1 MKNKTIK
8 KITSPHVFN
17 EEHYNSNDGFLTRIW
32 GAPAWHFLHT
42 MSFNYPVHPTIKQ
55 KTQYRNFII
64 NLKNVLPC
72 GKCREN
78 LVKNFEKL
86 PLTMAHMKNRDT
98 FSRYVYDL
106 HEVIN
111 KMLCKKSGLTYEQV
125 RERYEHFRA
134 RCKTVK
140 KSRSTKNKKKH
151 TGCVVPLYG
160 KKAKCVLKI
169 IPDEEKCESLEID
182 SKCLRGTTVPPDAP
196 SLKG

>member
-8 KITSPHVFN
+8 KHPYISTNAFTPVFN
-17 EEHYNSNDGFLTRIW
+17 EEHYNSSDGFLTRIW

-42 MSFNYPVHPTIKQ
+42 LSFNYPVRPTLQQ
-55 KTQYRNFII
+55 KVNYRNFIL

-78 LVKNFEKL
+78 LVKNFQKL
-86 PLTMAHMKNRDT
+86 PLTMSHMKNRDS
-98 FSRYVYDL
+98 FSRYIYEL

-134 RCKTVK
+134 RCKSVK
-140 KSRSTKNKKKH
+140 KKTSKKKH

-160 KKAKCVLKI
+160 KKSKCVLKI
-169 IPDEEKCESLEID
+169 VPDEEKCEALEID
-182 SKCLRGTTVPPDAP
+182 SKCLTTKEPHP
-196 SLKG
+196 

>member
-8 KITSPHVFN
+8 KLPSHKFTSANTNVFSD
-17 EEHYNSNDGFLTRIW
+17 EHYNSNDGFLTRIW

-42 MSFNYPVHPTIKQ
+42 ISFNYPVHPSLQQ
-55 KTQYRNFII
+55 KKQYRDFIL

-86 PLTMAHMKNRDT
+86 PLTMAHMKSRST
-98 FSRYVYDL
+98 FSRYIYDL

-134 RCKTVK
+134 RCKTEK
-140 KSRSTKNKKKH
+140 KKTTLKKKH

-160 KKAKCVLKI
+160 KKSKCVLRI
-169 IPDEEKCESLEID
+169 VPDEEKCESLEID
-182 SKCLRGTTVPPDAP
+182 SKCLQVA
-196 SLKG
+196 SL

>member
-8 KITSPHVFN
+8 NKSLKNPAIFT

-42 MSFNYPVHPTIKQ
+42 LSFNYPVRPTLKQ
-55 KTQYRNFII
+55 KHDYRTFIL

-78 LVKNFEKL
+78 LIKNFEKL
-86 PLTMAHMKNRDT
+86 PLTMAHMKSRAT

-125 RERYEHFRA
+125 RDRYEHFRA

-140 KSRSTKNKKKH
+140 KAVSNKKKH

-160 KKAKCVLKI
+160 KKSKCVLKI

-182 SKCLRGTTVPPDAP
+182 SKCLVTREV
-196 SLKG
+196 